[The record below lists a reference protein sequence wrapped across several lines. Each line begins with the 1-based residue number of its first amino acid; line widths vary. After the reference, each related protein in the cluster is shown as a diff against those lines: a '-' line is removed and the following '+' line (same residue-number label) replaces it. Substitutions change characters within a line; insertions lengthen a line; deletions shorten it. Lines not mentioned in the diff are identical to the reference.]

1 MNDLNYKQVK
11 DISDLKSKLNYY
23 LLTHTNISLWEN
35 VEELKTIDKIS
46 IIFDNQMESMEIE
59 VIDFILYYLLEKY
72 QSKKDYIQ
80 YFKHIKIMKTF

>member
-23 LLTHTNISLWEN
+23 LLTHTNISLCEN

-46 IIFDNQMESMEIE
+46 IIFNNQMESMEIE

>member
-46 IIFDNQMESMEIE
+46 IIFENQMESMEIE

-72 QSKKDYIQ
+72 QEKKDYTQ
-80 YFKHIKIMKTF
+80 YFKRIKIMKTF